1 MVNQVVFQDAR
12 PPGHVEPPLQPPNTV
27 PPQVEELILLA
38 FGKASIQFEATLYQK
53 FHHISGDI
61 IIGLNE
67 FRWHLQNMEE
77 RGLLISS
84 MMKGEPSWSRLK

>member
-1 MVNQVVFQDAR
+1 MKQLGFQDAR
-12 PPGHVEPPLQPPNTV
+12 PQDSITPPLPPSSTV
-27 PPQVEELILLA
+27 PPKVEELIIWA
-38 FGKASIQFEATLYQK
+38 FGKATTEFEATLYRK
-53 FHHISGDI
+53 FHLLSEDI
-61 IIGLNE
+61 IVGIKE